1 MAPDKEVDEP
11 DFSHHKGDRY
21 ERRNVRQD
29 GCCARAAAGFGP
41 DREARMSRAT
51 VIGGCRMGPEGGAVA
66 RAWAAGVAVALALA
80 GCHSA
85 QKPGAGGQP
94 ARVQPQVTVMTVHRE
109 PVPWTTELTGR
120 TSAYLTAQVR
130 ARVDGI
136 VLSRNFKEGDDVTA
150 GMKLYQIDP
159 APYQATLDS
168 ALASLLKA
176 QANLA
181 STTAQAQRYAVLVAS
196 NAVSQ
201 QDYDDAVAAQKQAE
215 ADVASAK
222 ASIDTARINLGYTRV
237 ESPIIGRI
245 GISQVTPGA
254 YVQASAA
261 TLLATVQQIDP
272 VIVDLNQSSVEGL
285 QLRRDAASG
294 KLKLSGPDQA
304 KITLLLEDGTRYP
317 QDGKLQLTDITVDQ
331 STGTVTVRAIFP
343 NPKHV
348 LLPGMFVRARIDE
361 GVNESAMLLPEVSVT
376 HDPRGNAT
384 VLVVGSDGTVASRT
398 IQASRTF
405 GDRWVVDGGLTE
417 GDRVIVAGLQRAQP
431 GAQVSATEAPAP
443 GVQIASRAPAE
454 GAPAQTQP
462 AAAR

>member
-1 MAPDKEVDEP
+1 MNRAMLIGGRGIAP
-11 DFSHHKGDRY
+11 
-21 ERRNVRQD
+21 
-29 GCCARAAAGFGP
+29 RAAAIV
-41 DREARMSRAT
+41 RAL
-51 VIGGCRMGPEGGAVA
+51 
-66 RAWAAGVAVALALA
+66 AAGVAAALALA
-80 GCHSA
+80 ACHSA
-85 QKPGAGGQP
+85 QRPAAGAQP
-94 ARVQPQVTVMTVHRE
+94 ARVPPQVTVMTVHRE

-120 TSAYLTAQVR
+120 TSAYLAAQVR

-136 VLSRNFKEGDDVTA
+136 VLSRNFKEGDDLTA

-181 STTAQAQRYAVLVAS
+181 STTAQAQRYAVLVGS
-196 NAVSQ
+196 NAVSE
-201 QDYDDAVAAQKQAE
+201 QDYDNAVAAQKQAE

-222 ASIDTARINLGYTRV
+222 ASIETARINLGYTHV
-237 ESPIIGRI
+237 ESPITGRI
-245 GISQVTPGA
+245 GVSQVTPGA

-272 VIVDLNQSSVEGL
+272 IYVDLNQSSVEGL

-304 KITLLLEDGTRYP
+304 KVTLLLEDGTRYP

-331 STGTVTVRAIFP
+331 STGMVTVRAIFP

-361 GVNESAMLLPEVSVT
+361 GVNESAMLVPEVAVT

-384 VLVVGSDGTVASRT
+384 ALVVGSDGKVASRT

-417 GDRVIVAGLQRAQP
+417 GDRVVVGGLQKVQP
-431 GAQVSATEAPAP
+431 GAQVTATEAPSP
-443 GVQIASRAPAE
+443 GLQIASRAPAE
-454 GAPAQTQP
+454 DAPAQPQR